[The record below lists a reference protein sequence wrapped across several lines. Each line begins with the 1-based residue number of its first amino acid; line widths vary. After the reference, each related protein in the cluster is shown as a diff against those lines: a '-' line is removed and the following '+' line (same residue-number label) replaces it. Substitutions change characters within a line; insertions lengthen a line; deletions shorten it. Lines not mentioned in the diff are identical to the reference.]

1 MQRTEKGLGNWTRA
15 AACLEADAEIFFAQG
30 RTQRALALAI
40 CQSCPVRVEC
50 RAHAETSPEPY
61 GIWGGVTAL
70 ERGWSP
76 EGRTMSSAKRRATT
90 SPGRRELAGLSSKAA
105 GSASRG

>member
-1 MQRTEKGLGNWTRA
+1 MQRIEKGLGKWTRA
-15 AACLEADAEIFFAQG
+15 AACLDADAEIFFAQG
-30 RTQRALALAI
+30 RRQRALALAI
-40 CQSCPVRVEC
+40 CRSCPVRAEC
-50 RAHAETSPEPY
+50 RAHAEASPEPY

-76 EGRTMSSAKRRATT
+76 EGRTMSSAKRRAAT
-90 SPGRRELAGLSSKAA
+90 SPGHREPAGLSSKSV